1 MKSSRGFT
9 LVEVVVA
16 VFIIA
21 LMGSATLRVF
31 STSVKNDNDTR
42 RHIKANYIAQNVME
56 SEKSKRAE
64 QIDFSEDGGKKS
76 TPKYFDE
83 SGDDATLQVSQI
95 SDTKG
100 YVAKVE
106 YSKYESNTEPDV
118 YKENPDESP
127 ALEALV
133 EINVSVYFNGEK
145 EAELSSL
152 ARKSKK

>member
-16 VFIIA
+16 VFIIT
-21 LMGSATLRVF
+21 LMGAATLRVF
-31 STSVKNDNDTR
+31 STSVKNDNDTKR
-42 RHIKANYIAQNVME
+42 QVKANYIAQNVME

-64 QIDFSEDGGKKS
+64 KIDFSEDGGEKS
-76 TPKYFDE
+76 IPKYFDE
-83 SGDDATLQVSQI
+83 SGDDITSQDLQI
-95 SDTKG
+95 SDTRG

-106 YSKYESNTEPDV
+106 YSKYESNTEPEV

-127 ALEALV
+127 ALEALL

>member
-16 VFIIA
+16 VFIIT
-21 LMGSATLRVF
+21 LMGAATLRVF
-31 STSVKNDNDTR
+31 STSVKNDNDTK
-42 RHIKANYIAQNVME
+42 RHVKANYIAQNVME

-64 QIDFSEDGGKKS
+64 KIDFSEDGGKKS

-83 SGDDATLQVSQI
+83 SGDDVTSQVSQI
-95 SDTKG
+95 SDTRG

-106 YSKYESNTEPDV
+106 YSKYDSNTAPEA

-127 ALEALV
+127 ALETLV